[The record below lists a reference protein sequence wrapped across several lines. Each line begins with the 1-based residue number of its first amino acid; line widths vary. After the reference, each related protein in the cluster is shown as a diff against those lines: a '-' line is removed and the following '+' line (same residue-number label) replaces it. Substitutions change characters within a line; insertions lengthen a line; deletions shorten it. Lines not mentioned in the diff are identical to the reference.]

1 LPWIALPVQASDDDH
16 DVIVEPIE
24 DPVWESDQKGPPG
37 IAMDHR
43 IQGGLCGNALEARLE
58 GLPKTHRRG
67 QDAGLRTTETL
78 RRNRRPLPDERRW
91 ASQPAVT
98 DVAKDFFPWNAGR
111 PVAIQLV
118 KPPVQLFSLGACQGD
133 PLRRR
138 AETLPEFLHQPQ
150 PLLSA
155 QTGDIYGS
163 HATSISTPQKSIDPS
178 TSDGFLS
185 NARQIARKLSM
196 LGRFV
201 PRSIALISRDAQ
213 DVAGFDVRPDARL
226 PLVAAPTWSKYFVR
240 CG

>member
-1 LPWIALPVQASDDDH
+1 
-16 DVIVEPIE
+16 
-24 DPVWESDQKGPPG
+24 
-37 IAMDHR
+37 
-43 IQGGLCGNALEARLE
+43 
-58 GLPKTHRRG
+58 
-67 QDAGLRTTETL
+67 
-78 RRNRRPLPDERRW
+78 
-91 ASQPAVT
+91 
-98 DVAKDFFPWNAGR
+98 
-111 PVAIQLV
+111 
-118 KPPVQLFSLGACQGD
+118 
-133 PLRRR
+133 LRRR